1 MLRMSSSALLA
12 VARTVATASFAAA
25 GSMSI
30 MRSAAAAW
38 TLTAD
43 RECAVMSCTSRAM
56 RTRSSSTRRAASS
69 SRERS
74 ASAARCSVA
83 ST

>member
-25 GSMSI
+25 GSRSMS
-30 MRSAAAAW
+30 RSAAAAW
-38 TLTAD
+38 MLTAD
-43 RECAVMSCTSRAM
+43 SECAVMSCTSRAM

-69 SRERS
+69 SRVRS
-74 ASAARCSVA
+74 ASEARSSVA
-83 ST
+83 WT